1 MSAQWGHGFHTGLQ
15 QGRGQGAAAGSLAV
29 LVALG
34 LVQASRKLID
44 KRKQKKTNAENDQSG
59 ENPETETEVDP
70 DLDDFGEPLR

>member
-1 MSAQWGHGFHTGLQ
+1 M
-15 QGRGQGAAAGSLAV
+15 
-29 LVALG
+29 ALG
-34 LVQASRKLID
+34 LVQASSKLID